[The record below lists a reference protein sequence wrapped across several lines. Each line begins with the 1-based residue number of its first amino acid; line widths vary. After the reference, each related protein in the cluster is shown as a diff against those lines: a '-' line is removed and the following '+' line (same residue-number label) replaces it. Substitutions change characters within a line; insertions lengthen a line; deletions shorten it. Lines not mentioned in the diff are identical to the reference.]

1 MEKING
7 NEHKNL
13 TAMYNIFCDIFNF
26 MNYYNI
32 VKLHYILMILME
44 LFETAGL
51 FFHFRTIKK

>member
-7 NEHKNL
+7 NKHKNL
-13 TAMYNIFCDIFNF
+13 TAMYNIFCDIFNLT
-26 MNYYNI
+26 NYYNSM
-32 VKLHYILMILME
+32 KLSHSLMILME